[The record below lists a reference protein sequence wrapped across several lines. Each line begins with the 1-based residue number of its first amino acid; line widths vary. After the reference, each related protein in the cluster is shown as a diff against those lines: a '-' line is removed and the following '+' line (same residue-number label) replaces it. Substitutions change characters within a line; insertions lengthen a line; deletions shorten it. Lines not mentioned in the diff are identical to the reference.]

1 MYSVFM
7 GIINGGQ
14 RKKMIPGVSFTLVKT
29 LIIAV
34 MS

>member
-1 MYSVFM
+1 M
-7 GIINGGQ
+7 GASEKEK
-14 RKKMIPGVSFTLVKT
+14 RKVIPTHTGMSFTLVKT